1 MPNEIITKLPTQ
13 VTGINGEKQ
22 AIVLVL
28 AAHRTNEQGETV
40 ALTPSQASAA
50 LSNAKATLEI
60 TEGTEVLGTSTAVL
74 LPNVE
79 LNEGETLTLTVD
91 ATIVKTTNEQGN
103 AL

>member
-1 MPNEIITKLPTQ
+1 MANEIITTLPTQ

-28 AAHRTNEQGETV
+28 AAHRTNDQGETV
-40 ALTPSQASAA
+40 ALTPSQANAA
-50 LSNAKATLEI
+50 LANAKATLEI

-79 LNEGETLTLTVD
+79 LAENESLTLTVD
-91 ATIVKTTNEQGN
+91 ASIVKTTQEG
-103 AL
+103 